1 MDVRVGPCTKEL
13 MLLNC
18 GAGELLRVPWTAR
31 ISNQSVASVASDSL
45 RPHGLSPTRLL
56 CPWDSPGRILE
67 WVAISSSRK
76 SSWPRDQTLL
86 SPVASAL
93 QADSLP
99 LSHWRSWTKTTK
111 HKTSSIRHY
120 WGKLTVM
127 GPVAYRKIYPNK
139 RPTVSE
145 LLSADCCV
153 RMDSQEFQSCWFLK
167 KIWNLGF
174 LKEKF
179 WF

>member
-1 MDVRVGPCTKEL
+1 MYGCESWTIKKAEHRRADAFEL
-13 MLLNC
+13 WC
-18 GAGELLRVPWTAR
+18 WRRLLRESLGQQGYQTSLSLQLCLTLCDPMDCHKPG
-31 ISNQSVASVASDSL
+31 SSVYGILQA
-45 RPHGLSPTRLL
+45 
-56 CPWDSPGRILE
+56 RILE

-76 SSWPRDQTLL
+76 SSQPRDQTLL

-139 RPTVSE
+139 RPTAFE
-145 LLSADCCV
+145 LLSADCCA
-153 RMDSQEFQSCWFLK
+153 RMDSQEFQSC
-167 KIWNLGF
+167 
-174 LKEKF
+174 
-179 WF
+179 